1 MKQQKQ
7 QVHTITRPLYSFP
20 APNVASGSFVAD
32 LDLGL
37 PEPHSWK
44 PTKEEL
50 MVISAQIHRLAE
62 QELPFQR
69 LTIDTDTALAMF
81 EENPYKTGQI
91 PNIADKRGKLTV
103 YKVGPRSTATT
114 KIILMTSGWGPCR
127 HIQGTYDWGYKFC
140 GAEVY
145 NTCCPSNSTQRPTS
159 IQVIKYFNLDLND
172 ASV

>member
-1 MKQQKQ
+1 MTATLSSH
-7 QVHTITRPLYSFP
+7 VVTHDDHELVIISSSHTDLASSSFP

-81 EENPYKTGQI
+81 EENPHKTGQI

-103 YKVGPRSTATT
+103 YKVGP
-114 KIILMTSGWGPCR
+114 
-127 HIQGTYDWGYKFC
+127 
-140 GAEVY
+140 
-145 NTCCPSNSTQRPTS
+145 
-159 IQVIKYFNLDLND
+159 
-172 ASV
+172 

>member
-1 MKQQKQ
+1 M
-7 QVHTITRPLYSFP
+7 
-20 APNVASGSFVAD
+20 ASGSFVAD

-50 MVISAQIHRLAE
+50 MVISAQIHHLAE

-91 PNIADKRGKLTV
+91 PNIVDKRGKLTV
-103 YKVGPRSTATT
+103 YKVEPRLLPKS
-114 KIILMTSGWGPCR
+114 
-127 HIQGTYDWGYKFC
+127 
-140 GAEVY
+140 
-145 NTCCPSNSTQRPTS
+145 
-159 IQVIKYFNLDLND
+159 
-172 ASV
+172 

>member
-1 MKQQKQ
+1 M
-7 QVHTITRPLYSFP
+7 TMTTSSCPLDSFP

-37 PEPHSWK
+37 AEAHSWK

-103 YKVGPRSTATT
+103 YKVGPHSMATT
-114 KIILMTSGWGPCR
+114 IILFMTHR
-127 HIQGTYDWGYKFC
+127 LGTM
-140 GAEVY
+140 
-145 NTCCPSNSTQRPTS
+145 STYPRDP
-159 IQVIKYFNLDLND
+159 
-172 ASV
+172 